1 MLPEYAYCSAPIS
14 FNSFPRS
21 FSLRTTVV
29 YRRQG
34 KESYAF
40 GNGSEE
46 HEIDVF
52 GRHWDQ
58 CSRCSTP
65 IWQHCPATRTRVS
78 RVALHVG
85 E

>member
-29 YRRQG
+29 DRRPG

-40 GNGSEE
+40 GNGSE
-46 HEIDVF
+46 
-52 GRHWDQ
+52 
-58 CSRCSTP
+58 
-65 IWQHCPATRTRVS
+65 
-78 RVALHVG
+78 
-85 E
+85 